1 MCMIQMQIICCFTV
15 KKSCMNFFLQR
26 GILIRDCS
34 NFRGLQSGYYRIAVK
49 SEEQNRIFA
58 EVLREIHGN
67 AQAVE
72 FVLPGEIEGRSFA
85 IITKEL
91 EERGIVI
98 PKDAGAGDKK
108 SDHTECGFRIC
119 RYTYFFGECSG
130 DCKTPDP
137 HRSGHRDRHKYGALR
152 CQQKKCLRHMVEWRI
167 VLWRTRRLQERQK
180 NAR

>member
-1 MCMIQMQIICCFTV
+1 MYDSDADYLLFYSE
-15 KKSCMNFFLQR
+15 KKLDELFLQR

-98 PKDAGAGDKK
+98 RKSRAGDKK
-108 SDHTECGFRIC
+108 SDPHECGFRIC

-137 HRSGHRDRHKYGALR
+137 HRSGYRDRHKYGALR
-152 CQQKKCLRHMVEWRI
+152 CQQKS
-167 VLWRTRRLQERQK
+167 
-180 NAR
+180 A

>member
-1 MCMIQMQIICCFTV
+1 M
-15 KKSCMNFFLQR
+15 
-26 GILIRDCS
+26 IRDCS

-72 FVLPGEIEGRSFA
+72 FVLPGEIEGAVLRLLQR
-85 IITKEL
+85 TGRTRYCDP
-91 EERGIVI
+91 ER
-98 PKDAGAGDKK
+98 AGAGDKRVI
-108 SDHTECGFRIC
+108 HTSAD
-119 RYTYFFGECSG
+119 FGYADTLTFSENAVEIAKHLIRTGADIVTDTNMALSG
-130 DCKTPDP
+130 VN
-137 HRSGHRDRHKYGALR
+137 
-152 CQQKKCLRHMVEWRI
+152 KKCLRHMVEWRI

>member
-1 MCMIQMQIICCFTV
+1 MYDSDADYLLFYSE
-15 KKSCMNFFLQR
+15 KKLDELFLQR

-34 NFRGLQSGYYRIAVK
+34 NFRGLQRGYYRIAVK

-98 PKDAGAGDKK
+98 PK
-108 SDHTECGFRIC
+108 E
-119 RYTYFFGECSG
+119 
-130 DCKTPDP
+130 
-137 HRSGHRDRHKYGALR
+137 
-152 CQQKKCLRHMVEWRI
+152 
-167 VLWRTRRLQERQK
+167 QEPVTK
-180 NAR
+180 E

>member
-1 MCMIQMQIICCFTV
+1 M
-15 KKSCMNFFLQR
+15 
-26 GILIRDCS
+26 IRDCS

-98 PKDAGAGDKK
+98 PKEQEPVTKRVIHTSADFGYADTLTFSENAVEIAKHLIRTGADIVT
-108 SDHTECGFRIC
+108 DTNMAL
-119 RYTYFFGECSG
+119 SG
-130 DCKTPDP
+130 VN
-137 HRSGHRDRHKYGALR
+137 
-152 CQQKKCLRHMVEWRI
+152 KKCLRHMVEWRV

>member
-1 MCMIQMQIICCFTV
+1 M
-15 KKSCMNFFLQR
+15 
-26 GILIRDCS
+26 IRDCS

-98 PKDAGAGDKK
+98 PKEQEPVTKRVI
-108 SDHTECGFRIC
+108 HTSADFGYADTLTFR
-119 RYTYFFGECSG
+119 RM
-130 DCKTPDP
+130 
-137 HRSGHRDRHKYGALR
+137 
-152 CQQKKCLRHMVEWRI
+152 QW
-167 VLWRTRRLQERQK
+167 RLQ
-180 NAR
+180 NT